1 MAIVRREAKFRI
13 MSDAELHSWKDVAT
27 AVAGD
32 AQNRSQCMSADIK
45 PIKPGL
51 NFFGQARTVQTM
63 VGDNS
68 AVHAAIALLRPG
80 EVLAIDAGGHV
91 DTAIWG
97 EVMTI
102 AAQSR
107 GVAAVVLDGAVR
119 DAAKMRE
126 MNFKIFARGVV
137 PRGPHKGYGGTIDG
151 PVSVGCVTIQPGDLL
166 IGDDDGVAVVPL
178 ASINAVLKEVQ
189 RIEARETQ
197 MLDAIRAGKTSAEV
211 VGVAMPPVSAD

>member
-1 MAIVRREAKFRI
+1 MAIIQRGANFRI
-13 MSDAELHSWKDVAT
+13 LGKAELQPWKEVAT
-27 AVAGD
+27 AVVGD
-32 AQNRSQCMSADIK
+32 AQNRSQCMSAAIK
-45 PIKPGL
+45 PLKPGL
-51 NFFGQARTVQTM
+51 RVLGQARTVQTI

-97 EVMTI
+97 EVM
-102 AAQSR
+102 AVSAHLR

-137 PRGPHKGYGGTIDG
+137 PRGPHKGFGGIIDG
-151 PVSVGCVTIQPGDLL
+151 PVSVGGVSVQPGDLL
-166 IGDDDGVAVVPL
+166 IGDDDGVVVVPL
-178 ASINAVLKEVQ
+178 ASVNAVLKEVQ
-189 RIEARETQ
+189 RIEAHETQ
-197 MLDAIRAGKTSAEV
+197 MLDAIRAGKSSAEV
-211 VGVAMPPVSAD
+211 VGVTVPSVSAD

>member
-1 MAIVRREAKFRI
+1 MAVIRRKADFRI
-13 MSDAELHSWKDVAT
+13 LSEAELQSWKGVAT
-27 AVAGD
+27 AVVGD

-45 PIKPGL
+45 PLKRGL
-51 NFFGQARTVQTM
+51 CFYGQARTVQTA

-97 EVMTI
+97 EVMTV

-119 DAAKMRE
+119 DAAK
-126 MNFKIFARGVV
+126 NARDEF
-137 PRGPHKGYGGTIDG
+137 YDF
-151 PVSVGCVTIQPGDLL
+151 CV
-166 IGDDDGVAVVPL
+166 
-178 ASINAVLKEVQ
+178 
-189 RIEARETQ
+189 RR
-197 MLDAIRAGKTSAEV
+197 RAPWTT
-211 VGVAMPPVSAD
+211 

>member
-1 MAIVRREAKFRI
+1 MAVIRRKADFRI
-13 MSDAELHSWKDVAT
+13 LSEAELQSWKGVAT
-27 AVAGD
+27 AVVGD

-45 PIKPGL
+45 PLKRGL
-51 NFFGQARTVQTM
+51 CFYGQARTVQTA

-97 EVMTI
+97 EVMTV

-126 MNFKIFARGVV
+126 MNFTIFACGVV
-137 PRGPHKGYGGTIDG
+137 PRGPHKGFGGTIDG
-151 PVSVGCVTIQPGDLL
+151 PVSVGGVTVYPGDLL

-178 ASINAVLKEVQ
+178 TSIDAVLKEVQ
-189 RIEARETQ
+189 RIESRETQ
-197 MLDAIRAGKTSAEV
+197 MLDAIRAGKSSAEV
-211 VGVAMPPVSAD
+211 VGVMVPAVSTD